1 MKAILQK
8 SEPKIARLFQNGG
21 SQAVRLPKEYRFD
34 ADSVEIIREGEK
46 LIISPVKTRR
56 SWAEYFSTPS
66 LLEDNDDFMDDI
78 KDLPPLS
85 NESVFD
91 D

>member
-1 MKAILQK
+1 MKSTLQK
-8 SEPKIARLFQNGG
+8 SEPRIAKLFQNGG

-46 LIISPVKTRR
+46 LIISPVKAHR
-56 SWAEYFSTPS
+56 SWKEYFSTPS
-66 LLEDNDDFMDDI
+66 LVEGNDDFMDAI
-78 KDLPPLS
+78 KDLPPLPD
-85 NESVFD
+85 ESVFD